1 MEFSG
6 VLVKHTFLNIFQIQF
21 NATVF
26 FWCPPSQLIIN
37 CMVAGYRWKF
47 STGVGYTDKIGQQVA
62 ARPVLVQLYI
72 LFFFFAGSCISCS
85 CLIVIGQ
92 IHTGWATKDCDV
104 LITSPWLSLAG
115 LCIDF

>member
-1 MEFSG
+1 M
-6 VLVKHTFLNIFQIQF
+6 
-21 NATVF
+21 A
-26 FWCPPSQLIIN
+26 
-37 CMVAGYRWKF
+37 AGHRWEF

-92 IHTGWATKDCDV
+92 IHTGWATKIATC
-104 LITSPWLSLAG
+104 LSLVLG
-115 LCIDF
+115 LVLRVCALTSDKKKKESLEISC

>member
-1 MEFSG
+1 M
-6 VLVKHTFLNIFQIQF
+6 
-21 NATVF
+21 A
-26 FWCPPSQLIIN
+26 
-37 CMVAGYRWKF
+37 AGHRWEF

-72 LFFFFAGSCISCS
+72 LFFFFFAGSCISCS

-92 IHTGWATKDCDV
+92 IHTGWATKDCYV

-115 LCIDF
+115 LFIDF